1 MDKFKTNI
9 GHCLQISGKIYV
21 WTIIWQTLDIH
32 LPNFCPIFG
41 QIRKWSK
48 RLDIRRTNTWQKM
61 DNCPNIWQILDIT
74 WTWAN
79 IGQTLDKTSTI
90 IGYLSKICP
99 IFVRSPVV
107 QEHQGLFGDDYGNGN
122 LEQLKL
128 RFRIQNTIREEN
140 RSVDERSRCL
150 SVPPRAETLLIH
162 WFVTE
167 KD

>member
-1 MDKFKTNI
+1 MTYWTWKWTNIGQKLDIYRKGRSTWLIGQMFDKFWTWTNVGQTLDMDEFKTNI

-21 WTIIWQTLDIH
+21 WTIIGQTLDIH

-107 QEHQGLFGDDYGNGN
+107 QEHPG
-122 LEQLKL
+122 
-128 RFRIQNTIREEN
+128 
-140 RSVDERSRCL
+140 
-150 SVPPRAETLLIH
+150 
-162 WFVTE
+162 
-167 KD
+167 